1 MVRPVTVGLPGHGFQ
16 LTAATELS
24 MKVLIATDCSPAAE
38 LVVAEAAARPWPQGT
53 TFSILNVVDLH
64 RFAGLPALVE
74 ESKRKLDQLGVFM
87 IGSAAKLERAGY
99 RAEVK
104 VTEGFP
110 RKVISEYAKEWRAD
124 LIMAGSHGHSA
135 VARFLIGSVA
145 QGVLRTAP
153 CSVEIVRSREGQPAP
168 SSHAMKI
175 LLATDDSDCS
185 IGAAHS
191 VANRPWPAGTVFRVL
206 SVEELTL
213 PDGQLAGSSLA
224 SIYPQSL
231 LEELIS
237 HARDRA
243 ESAVK
248 TATQILERA
257 GHKVEAAH
265 KMPTGE
271 PRALILDRAEAWG
284 ADLIVVASHG
294 RRGLDRFLMGSV
306 SEAVATHATCSVE
319 VIRN

>member
-1 MVRPVTVGLPGHGFQ
+1 
-16 LTAATELS
+16 
-24 MKVLIATDCSPAAE
+24 MKVLIATDCSPAAD
-38 LVVAEAAARPWPQGT
+38 LVVTEAAARPWPQGT
-53 TFSILNVVDLH
+53 TFSILNVLDLH

-74 ESKRKLDQLGVFM
+74 ESRSKMDRRGAFM
-87 IGSAAKLERAGY
+87 NGSAAKLERAGHH
-99 RAEVK
+99 AEVRIA
-104 VTEGFP
+104 EGFP
-110 RKVISEYAKEWRAD
+110 RKMISEYAKEWRAD
-124 LIMAGSHGHSA
+124 LVMVGSHGYNA

-145 QGVLRTAP
+145 QGVLRSAP
-153 CSVEIVRSREGQPAP
+153 CSVEVVRARKGQPAP

-185 IGAAHS
+185 VGAAHS
-191 VANRPWPAGTVFRVL
+191 VANRPWPDGTVFRVL
-206 SVEELTL
+206 SVEELAL
-213 PDGQLAGSSLA
+213 PDGQMASSSLA

-257 GHKVEAAH
+257 GKKVEAAR
-265 KMPTGE
+265 KLPLGE
-271 PRALILDRAEAWG
+271 PRALILDSAEAWG

-306 SEAVATHATCSVE
+306 SEAVATYAPCSVE